1 MNHGFEAGEDSEP
14 DRSLEAAVRR
24 VFDDLSRDE
33 FGEPADVFAVT
44 RDDELLDWLGALDLD
59 AEPAPPPA
67 QDPADAELIEMLLA
81 WRRSVTTNASELA
94 PQPPPRGADA
104 PGRRHAGRLRR
115 VPVMSAV
122 LAVLMVCVGL
132 GVTVQDASP
141 GDPLWGV
148 SKALNS
154 GRAASIESTAQTRR
168 YLDVAHT
175 ELVLGHHAAA
185 AAALAAAQQE
195 IAQMRSDDDKRELQA
210 RHRELANQLNG
221 TTPASG
227 QLSGSRAATPPSRQ
241 REDSDTSIRTDEQ
254 QPRPSRSSIPKAAAP
269 AGTPSTTTEPSISD
283 EPATGTP
290 DSSAAASD
298 TRLPSRS
305 AIELTESAATV
316 AGSQLEPSRDSEH
329 PPSDRPRKHGD
340 TAAAVSSGSA
350 QPPPTSRAPS
360 STSADRA
367 ADTHSDSRYERH
379 AKSSLPSSATDA
391 QPTTQPAQ
399 SQSTAN
405 PDSSASSTPARRAR
419 PAPQSQPS

>member
-1 MNHGFEAGEDSEP
+1 M
-14 DRSLEAAVRR
+14 
-24 VFDDLSRDE
+24 
-33 FGEPADVFAVT
+33 
-44 RDDELLDWLGALDLD
+44 
-59 AEPAPPPA
+59 
-67 QDPADAELIEMLLA
+67 Q
-81 WRRSVTTNASELA
+81 
-94 PQPPPRGADA
+94 
-104 PGRRHAGRLRR
+104 
-115 VPVMSAV
+115 
-122 LAVLMVCVGL
+122 
-132 GVTVQDASP
+132 
-141 GDPLWGV
+141 
-148 SKALNS
+148 
-154 GRAASIESTAQTRR
+154 
-168 YLDVAHT
+168 
-175 ELVLGHHAAA
+175 
-185 AAALAAAQQE
+185 
-195 IAQMRSDDDKRELQA
+195 SDDDKRELQA

-227 QLSGSRAATPPSRQ
+227 QVSGSWAATPPSRQ

-379 AKSSLPSSATDA
+379 ANSSLPSSARDA

-419 PAPQSQPS
+419 PAPQSQPSSTSNSAVEAGDTALAAKDKPADKPKDKTARERGRTSVPTATPDPAQARASGAADTSADRVYDQKAATVTTDSSGQHSRTTSRSTDQEPSSPGSTARPATQDHPPTAASATTAGNHRGGRGQR